1 MLDSGPIEVAIR
13 RVALCFLPIGLPRM
27 SCLALA
33 CLPLCL
39 LACLSSPL
47 APPSVRGKKNSN
59 QAEIIREEE
68 KSDGQADVSQKD
80 HLLLSS
86 LTASLYLS
94 QQEGFV
100 EE

>member
-1 MLDSGPIEVAIR
+1 MDSGLIEVDIR

-33 CLPLCL
+33 RL

-59 QAEIIREEE
+59 QAEIIRDREEK

-86 LTASLYLS
+86 LTASLS

>member
-1 MLDSGPIEVAIR
+1 
-13 RVALCFLPIGLPRM
+13 M

-59 QAEIIREEE
+59 QAEIIRDREREREEK

-80 HLLLSS
+80 QLPLSS